1 MFFYTSVGLFPTTD
15 VAQIMKETHDEKKLR
30 YAWLECHDKSGVEI
44 RKFYKPY
51 IDFSNEIARIT
62 SSDVKFARQ
71 RIAKRINN
79 RSRMYSTGRKD
90 L

>member
-15 VAQIMKETHDEKKLR
+15 VTQIMKESRDEKKLR
-30 YAWLECHDKSGVEI
+30 HAWLECHDKSGVEI

-51 IDFSNEIARIT
+51 VDFSNEIARIT